1 MNACNAL
8 WLPRSALL
16 MTLALLT
23 GLGQAQNARPAD
35 SPAPAGAPSHT
46 AAAPAKSGAPDEA
59 SSYSV
64 GLVFGNQLRSA
75 GLEQTLALDAVMRG
89 LKEGLAGRALSAE
102 DKEHALQLVRSGRD
116 AIATRNRAAA
126 RDYLAKNASSPGVTT
141 TASGL
146 QYQVIEPGEAKRAS
160 PAPTD
165 RVTVHYRGRLLD
177 GTEFDNSDSH
187 AQVAEFSVNSV
198 IKGWREALLLMKPG
212 AKWRLFVPP
221 ELGYDLNSPPNI
233 PPASLL
239 IFDLELA
246 KVESASVLSGPALKG
261 HKGAKPPAATAP
273 AKPAAGQ

>member
-1 MNACNAL
+1 MNACNAV

-23 GLGQAQNARPAD
+23 GLGQAQNASPAD
-35 SPAPAGAPSHT
+35 SPALAGAPSDT
-46 AAAPAKSGAPDEA
+46 AAASAKSGAPDQA

-187 AQVAEFSVNSV
+187 GQAAAFSVNSV

-261 HKGAKPPAATAP
+261 QKDAKPPAARAP